1 MKNSKSLVSFI
12 PNFITSLHLLMGC
25 LSIVFAFQD
34 KLIVASVLIFIA
46 GVLDFLDGLSAR
58 LLHAYSEFGKM
69 LDSLGDV
76 VSFGVAPSVIMFQL
90 LNVAILRNNMDFNI
104 ESAGFF
110 ELLIPSSAFIIAIFS
125 AYRLAKFNLDK
136 RQGKFFIGIP
146 TPANAFLIAS
156 LPFVLK
162 DYEMVSDILLKIYI
176 LIPLIFILSFLLVSE
191 IPIISLKF
199 TNYTF
204 RDNKSRFILLFVS
217 LVLLVILKLSAYPFI
232 FVFYLLISL
241 IDNPQKHQ
249 LKE

>member
-1 MKNSKSLVSFI
+1 MKNSKSLVSSI
-12 PNFITSLHLLMGC
+12 PNFITSLNLLMGC

-34 KLIVASVLIFIA
+34 KLIVASVLIFMA
-46 GVLDFLDGLSAR
+46 GVLDFLDGLFAR
-58 LLHAYSEFGKM
+58 LLKAYSPMGKE
-69 LDSLGDV
+69 LDSLADMI
-76 VSFGVAPSVIMFQL
+76 SFGLAPSVIMFQL
-90 LNVAILRNNMDFNI
+90 LNVAILRNNLDFNV
-104 ESAGFF
+104 ESAGFL

-125 AYRLAKFNLDK
+125 ALRLAKFNLDK
-136 RQGKFFIGIP
+136 RQTKFFMGIP

-176 LIPLIFILSFLLVSE
+176 LVPLIFILSFLLVSE

-204 RDNKSRFILLFVS
+204 RDNKSRFILLVVS
-217 LVLLVILKLSAYPFI
+217 LVLLVILKISAYPFI

-241 IDNPQKHQ
+241 IDNPLQKQ
-249 LKE
+249 KS